1 MPNILIR
8 TPLKDTENIQKV
20 KQAILNIISSALFEV
35 EKSDEMHYLN
45 AESKELSA
53 LSPLHKKLR
62 EQKTLET
69 ARTILKKNS
78 HGNSVTFCLNKQ
90 AAYAGHI
97 HFCQPERE
105 SPLGPIVVKVTYEK
119 LDLLIDWLAPHT
131 IKGKPVG
138 EISLE

>member
-1 MPNILIR
+1 MPSILVR
-8 TPLKDTENIQKV
+8 TPLKDTEDIQKV
-20 KQAILNIISSALFEV
+20 KQAVLNIISSALFEI
-35 EKSDEMHYLN
+35 EESDEMRYLA

-62 EQKTLET
+62 EQKTLQT
-69 ARTILKKNS
+69 ARTILRKNS
-78 HGNSVTFCLNKQ
+78 SGNSVTFCLNKQ
-90 AAYAGHI
+90 AAYAGRI

-105 SPLGPIVVKVTYEK
+105 SPLGPIVVKVTYERV
-119 LDLLIDWLAPHT
+119 DLLIDWLAPHT

>member
-1 MPNILIR
+1 MPNILVK
-8 TPLKDTENIQKV
+8 TPLKDTENVEKV

-35 EKSDEMHYLN
+35 EKSDEMQYLV

-53 LSPLHKKLR
+53 LSPFHKRLR
-62 EQKTLET
+62 EQKTLQT
-69 ARTILKKNS
+69 ARTILKQNS
-78 HGNSVTFCLNKQ
+78 SGNSVTFCLNKQ

-97 HFCQPERE
+97 HFCQPEGE